1 MKNNKGITLMSL
13 VIYLIVLTI
22 LIGTVSVFTRQFY
35 SNLND
40 YVITGNTSENY
51 VRFIAYITKD
61 INSKQYQSLDV
72 TSDRITFNFKDGS
85 RHSYTY
91 KEQSI
96 YFTQIGVSGAEEKK
110 IKICPK
116 VTSTVFSYGDKR
128 LETVI
133 SVDDIL
139 YKNVFTI

>member
-13 VIYLIVLTI
+13 VVYLIVLTV
-22 LIGTVSVFTRQFY
+22 LIGTASVFTRQFY
-35 SNLND
+35 SNLSE
-40 YVITGNTSENY
+40 YVITGDTSENY
-51 VRFIAYITKD
+51 VRFMAYITKD
-61 INSKQYQSLDV
+61 VNSKSYQSLDV
-72 TSDRITFNFKDGS
+72 TSDKITFNFKDGS
-85 RHSYTY
+85 KHSYTY
-91 KEQSI
+91 KEESI
-96 YFTQIGVSGAEEKK
+96 YFSQIGMSGAEEKK

-139 YKNVFTI
+139 YKNIFTI